1 MAFVTGEGGAKVITP
16 SPTPVSAE
24 APGGATTRPGSLT
37 ASWEE
42 GSSLLSTQPHPLTAE
57 AEPRG
62 DGPKRYF
69 HPPIPKY
76 IFLSCPKALTC
87 SLMSQSFLTG
97 CRSVHLT
104 FEVRLQGPY
113 LSPPTPR
120 QRDLLCRP
128 PGHASNPSP
137 HHPHGHPL
145 HVSAE
150 PRPRTRL
157 PAPALSLWSV
167 PFLRAQRSSPNT
179 NLNKAPPSQNPSLP
193 PRCSR
198 DKASTSAGSSGL
210 GLCRRPR

>member
-1 MAFVTGEGGAKVITP
+1 M
-16 SPTPVSAE
+16 SQS
-24 APGGATTRPGSLT
+24 
-37 ASWEE
+37 
-42 GSSLLSTQPHPLTAE
+42 
-57 AEPRG
+57 
-62 DGPKRYF
+62 
-69 HPPIPKY
+69 
-76 IFLSCPKALTC
+76 
-87 SLMSQSFLTG
+87 SQSFLTG

-145 HVSAE
+145 HVSAG

-157 PAPALSLWSV
+157 PAPALPLWSV
-167 PFLRAQRSSPNT
+167 LFLRAQRSSPNT

-193 PRCSR
+193 PRCS
-198 DKASTSAGSSGL
+198 L
-210 GLCRRPR
+210 PRPRLAPPAWACAAGPADLHITLFQPRQPSFSSLNMSGPRYIQALHRLFLLSRTFSPVPSPPTSFGSYFPSDHRLNFHFLPFTPTSFCVFIGH